1 MKTIGKTR
9 IIEAI
14 CLGLVTLIIG
24 KIMFSFLLNRTND
37 YSEKKLENMI
47 NMDISFFLTGIALH
61 LLLENCKF
69 NSWYCNKCTIS
80 GLKKIS
86 SISKPIVY

>member
-24 KIMFSFLLNRTND
+24 KIMFSFLLNRTEE
-37 YSEKKLENMI
+37 YSEKKSKNII
-47 NMDISFFLTGIALH
+47 NLDISFFLTGIALH
-61 LLLENCKF
+61 LLLENCEF

-80 GLKKIS
+80 GLKKVV
-86 SISKPIVY
+86 SISEPIIY